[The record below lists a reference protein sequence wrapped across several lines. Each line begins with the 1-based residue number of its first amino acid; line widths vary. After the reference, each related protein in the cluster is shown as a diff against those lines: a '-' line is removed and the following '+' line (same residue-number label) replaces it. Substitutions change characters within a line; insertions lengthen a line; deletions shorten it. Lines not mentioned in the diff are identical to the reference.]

1 MADLT
6 VGLAKS
12 VVEGTLS
19 KAHAAIQEEA
29 KLRQSAQRDLVF
41 ITGEFEMMRSFL
53 NVANAERVENP
64 VVRTWVRQ
72 IRELAYDVE
81 DCIELV
87 VHLDKDKTSFWFRL
101 RRLCVPWAPA
111 RMPALDQAVD
121 EIEQLK
127 ARVADVSTR
136 NVRYSLISDTG
147 SKPVVQQQLPAAATG
162 GTVAAANML
171 AEARDAARRVQGL
184 GGGDLTQL
192 ITKNVGAGLQVISV
206 WGSGGDHGTASI
218 IMKTYGDTE
227 ICSDFTYKAWVT
239 LTHPF
244 SPHDLVRSLMLQF
257 CLEEEQS
264 MDVPTMMQAT
274 QEVLFKNFQEIV
286 TEKRYLVVVEDL
298 SNMAVWHAFKK
309 FLPDRRKGSWIIVS
323 TQQPEIATLC
333 VGHSYQILELKHF
346 STEHSVCAL
355 FNKGSF
361 ADGDNANKPVAE
373 GSHSDGDKGKKPVVE
388 ESYSLVGRDSLI
400 DQLRQYPAKAR
411 INSCQVM
418 SVWGIAGVGK
428 SALVKNLFDHTC
440 YTGQFEKYN
449 WVDVPHPFNLR
460 DFHRSIPLDFRL
472 ETQSWL
478 IVIDDIKSKQEWDLM
493 QSSLLPRSSRS
504 VIIIITT
511 EASIA
516 AYCSSGEELVL
527 NVKGLE
533 AAAASSLFEK
543 VCRTTP
549 SSSTVQEDTRV
560 KELISK
566 CGGLPKVIVAIA
578 DVLNKQTVTWMNTV
592 VSLNERFMH
601 HLERKPDYSLRDL
614 FGWLNSYF
622 STCPDS
628 LKPCIFY
635 VSIFPR
641 DHPIRRRRLVRRWI
655 AEGYSR
661 DGDDDSAE
669 DRGEK
674 QFCELLDLS
683 IIHQVPHL
691 ATNTL
696 IDTRMVLC
704 QVNGFI
710 REYII
715 PRRKEENLVFE
726 LGHNCVLATERTG
739 RHLIILR
746 DWNRDI
752 IVFESMDFSRLRSL
766 TVFGKWEP
774 FLISENMKLL
784 RVLDLEDADG
794 LKFEDLENIVKW
806 LHRLKFLSL
815 RGQREIHHLP
825 GNMDHLRQ
833 LQTLDVRGT
842 SIVILPEN
850 ITKLQKL
857 QYIRAGSSDIPTTAT
872 PSALSWLPEFCR
884 CSRVV
889 GVVVP
894 TGIRKLTALHTLGIV
909 NVAASG
915 GKTMVKALKKL
926 TQLHKLGVSGINR
939 KNIKDFS
946 SAIKDHVNLESL
958 SVHLDKDNQGCL
970 DGIALPLG
978 KLRSLKLYGLNESLP
993 QGSDQLKMLRKL
1005 DLEMHTLSQSD
1016 IKLLGELP
1024 KLCILRLSV
1033 KQPSLNFISKH
1044 DASELFSYEKVK
1056 ILEISCSSSL
1066 LSLEF
1071 GAKSMKT
1078 LELLKLDCSSGT
1090 PYDFTTSM
1098 VFLSELK
1105 EVSLIGIHGETCK
1118 TNLANKLCDY
1128 TKKPVL
1134 KVEELPRSS

>member
-87 VHLDKDKTSFWFRL
+87 VHLDKDRTSFWFRL
-101 RRLCVPWAPA
+101 RRLCVPWTPA

-147 SKPVVQQQLPAAATG
+147 SKPVVQQQLPAAAAG
-162 GTVAAANML
+162 VTVAAANML
-171 AEARDAARRVQGL
+171 AEARDAARRVQGI

-192 ITKNVGAGLQVISV
+192 ITKNVGVDLQVISV

-227 ICSDFTYKAWVT
+227 ICSNFTHKAWVK

-244 SPHDLVRSLMLQF
+244 SPHELVRSLMLQF
-257 CLEEEQS
+257 CLAEQPG
-264 MDVPTMMQAT
+264 MDVLTMMQAT
-274 QEVLFKNFQEIV
+274 QEVLFNNFQEIV
-286 TEKRYLVVVEDL
+286 TQKRYLVVVEDL
-298 SNMAVWHAFKK
+298 SNMAEWHAFKK

-346 STEHSVCAL
+346 SAEHSVCAL
-355 FNKGSF
+355 FNK
-361 ADGDNANKPVAE
+361 

-400 DQLRQYPAKAR
+400 DQLRQYPAKTR

-440 YTGQFEKYN
+440 YTGQFEKYH

-543 VCRTTP
+543 VCRTIP
-549 SSSTVQEDTRV
+549 ASTKVQEDTRV

-566 CGGLPKVIVAIA
+566 CG
-578 DVLNKQTVTWMNTV
+578 
-592 VSLNERFMH
+592 
-601 HLERKPDYSLRDL
+601 
-614 FGWLNSYF
+614 
-622 STCPDS
+622 
-628 LKPCIFY
+628 
-635 VSIFPR
+635 
-641 DHPIRRRRLVRRWI
+641 
-655 AEGYSR
+655 
-661 DGDDDSAE
+661 
-669 DRGEK
+669 
-674 QFCELLDLS
+674 
-683 IIHQVPHL
+683 
-691 ATNTL
+691 
-696 IDTRMVLC
+696 
-704 QVNGFI
+704 
-710 REYII
+710 
-715 PRRKEENLVFE
+715 
-726 LGHNCVLATERTG
+726 
-739 RHLIILR
+739 
-746 DWNRDI
+746 
-752 IVFESMDFSRLRSL
+752 
-766 TVFGKWEP
+766 
-774 FLISENMKLL
+774 
-784 RVLDLEDADG
+784 
-794 LKFEDLENIVKW
+794 
-806 LHRLKFLSL
+806 
-815 RGQREIHHLP
+815 
-825 GNMDHLRQ
+825 
-833 LQTLDVRGT
+833 
-842 SIVILPEN
+842 
-850 ITKLQKL
+850 
-857 QYIRAGSSDIPTTAT
+857 
-872 PSALSWLPEFCR
+872 
-884 CSRVV
+884 V

-958 SVHLDKDNQGCL
+958 SVHLDKDNQSCL

-993 QGSDQLKMLRKL
+993 QGSDQLIMLRKL
-1005 DLEMHTLSQSD
+1005 DLEMNTLSQSD

-1033 KQPSLNFISKH
+1033 KQPSLNFISKL
-1044 DASELFSYEKVK
+1044 DASELSSYEKVK

-1078 LELLKLDCSSGT
+1078 LELLKLDCSRGT

-1098 VFLSELK
+1098 DFLSELK
-1105 EVSLIGIHGETCK
+1105 EVSLIGIHGETFK
-1118 TNLANKLCDY
+1118 TNLANKLRDY

-1134 KVEELPRSS
+1134 KLQELPRSS

>member
-87 VHLDKDKTSFWFRL
+87 VHLDKDRTSFWFRL
-101 RRLCVPWAPA
+101 RRLCVPWTPA

-147 SKPVVQQQLPAAATG
+147 SKPVVQQQLPAAAAG
-162 GTVAAANML
+162 VTVAAANML
-171 AEARDAARRVQGL
+171 AEARDAARRVQGI

-192 ITKNVGAGLQVISV
+192 ITKNVGVDLQVISV

-227 ICSDFTYKAWVT
+227 ICSNFTHKAWVK

-244 SPHDLVRSLMLQF
+244 SPHELVRSLMLQF
-257 CLEEEQS
+257 CLAEQPG
-264 MDVPTMMQAT
+264 MDVLTMMQAT
-274 QEVLFKNFQEIV
+274 QEVLFNNFQEIV
-286 TEKRYLVVVEDL
+286 TQKRYLVVVEDL
-298 SNMAVWHAFKK
+298 SNMAEWHAFKK

-346 STEHSVCAL
+346 SAEHSVCAL
-355 FNKGSF
+355 FNKGS
-361 ADGDNANKPVAE
+361 
-373 GSHSDGDKGKKPVVE
+373 HSDGDEGKKPVVE

-440 YTGQFEKYN
+440 YTGQFEKYH

-543 VCRTTP
+543 VCRTIP
-549 SSSTVQEDTRV
+549 ASTKVQEDTRV

-578 DVLNKQTVTWMNTV
+578 D
-592 VSLNERFMH
+592 
-601 HLERKPDYSLRDL
+601 
-614 FGWLNSYF
+614 
-622 STCPDS
+622 
-628 LKPCIFY
+628 
-635 VSIFPR
+635 
-641 DHPIRRRRLVRRWI
+641 
-655 AEGYSR
+655 
-661 DGDDDSAE
+661 
-669 DRGEK
+669 
-674 QFCELLDLS
+674 
-683 IIHQVPHL
+683 
-691 ATNTL
+691 
-696 IDTRMVLC
+696 
-704 QVNGFI
+704 
-710 REYII
+710 
-715 PRRKEENLVFE
+715 
-726 LGHNCVLATERTG
+726 
-739 RHLIILR
+739 
-746 DWNRDI
+746 
-752 IVFESMDFSRLRSL
+752 
-766 TVFGKWEP
+766 
-774 FLISENMKLL
+774 
-784 RVLDLEDADG
+784 
-794 LKFEDLENIVKW
+794 
-806 LHRLKFLSL
+806 
-815 RGQREIHHLP
+815 
-825 GNMDHLRQ
+825 
-833 LQTLDVRGT
+833 
-842 SIVILPEN
+842 
-850 ITKLQKL
+850 
-857 QYIRAGSSDIPTTAT
+857 YIRAGNSDIPTTAT

-958 SVHLDKDNQGCL
+958 SVHLDKDNQSCL

-993 QGSDQLKMLRKL
+993 QGSDQLIMLRKL
-1005 DLEMHTLSQSD
+1005 DLEMNTLSQSD

-1033 KQPSLNFISKH
+1033 KQPSLNFISKL
-1044 DASELFSYEKVK
+1044 DASELSSYEKVK

-1078 LELLKLDCSSGT
+1078 LELLKLDCSRGT

-1098 VFLSELK
+1098 DFLSELK
-1105 EVSLIGIHGETCK
+1105 EVSLIGIHGETFK
-1118 TNLANKLCDY
+1118 TNLANKLRDY

-1134 KVEELPRSS
+1134 KLQELPRSS